1 MTKNFSFLQYFH
13 TLSKYLP
20 FCAHCLYLLHML
32 RVLFFALFILSAN
45 IASANGTSTSSS
57 CELDETL
64 SCIANAFKCSNL
76 DQYSVSYTPTSGFPN
91 ENGEVQVNIEIRGS
105 TYGGMVIMCNMK
117 TDKFISFVSE
127 YQEIGQN

>member
-13 TLSKYLP
+13 ITSKYLP
-20 FCAHCLYLLHML
+20 FRAQLLYLLHML
-32 RVLFFALFILSAN
+32 RVLFFSLFILSVN
-45 IASANGTSTSSS
+45 VASANETSSS
-57 CELDETL
+57 CVLDETL
-64 SCIANAFKCSNL
+64 NCVDNAFKCSNL
-76 DQYSVSYTPTSGFPN
+76 DKYSITYTPTSSVPN
-91 ENGEVQVNIEIRGS
+91 DIGEVQVNVEVRGS

>member
-1 MTKNFSFLQYFH
+1 MIKKLSNLQFFH
-13 TLSKYLP
+13 CRSKILTPSRP
-20 FCAHCLYLLHML
+20 FVYLLHMFK
-32 RVLFFALFILSAN
+32 VLFFSLLIFSVN
-45 IASANGTSTSSS
+45 IASAS

-64 SCIANAFKCSNL
+64 SCVANAFKCSNL
-76 DQYSVSYTPTSGFPN
+76 DPYSVSYTPTSGFPN
-91 ENGEVQVNIEIRGS
+91 ENGEVQVNIEVRGS